1 MFSSL
6 FDLLGFH
13 TVWKGDGYC
22 ERGELLSRP
31 GRGVPKNLCPP
42 LPLVA
47 SCMPRLSVSAATEGA
62 RILGLNVLS

>member
-13 TVWKGDGYC
+13 TVWKGDSYF

-31 GRGVPKNLCPP
+31 GRGVPKKFVPTSSTSGLMHAQTLC
-42 LPLVA
+42 L
-47 SCMPRLSVSAATEGA
+47 RG
-62 RILGLNVLS
+62 N